1 MRSGATH
8 WSASCRN
15 TASRGSSASSTP
27 TSSTSF
33 PLCPRRSQARPSDT
47 SCARRK
53 RPLRNHIAVLP
64 CDGAGKEVVPEAIK
78 VLSAAGA
85 ELEFQEYDVNADQ
98 YMWTGQPI
106 PDAVWADLQKADTIL
121 FGAVGDPRVDD
132 AAYLAGV
139 LLRLRFK
146 LDLYVNLR
154 PAKLYHDRLSPLRRE
169 DRRKIDLLI
178 VRENTEGLYVGMGG
192 RFKKG
197 TEDEVAIQEDLNTYL
212 GVTRIIEYAFGAAQ
226 REVVMVDK
234 SNAMTHAGA
243 LWQQQWRAIAKK
255 RPDIK
260 TRHLY
265 VDAAA
270 MQLVRDPTQ
279 FDVIVTGNLFGD
291 ILSDLTAELIGGM
304 GIAPSGNVN
313 PETKRGL
320 FEPVHGTAPDIAGRG
335 VVNPIGAILSASM
348 MVRHLGHNEM
358 ANAIE
363 GAVESAI
370 RAGECTRDLGGSL
383 STHEVG
389 DAVAKRLKD

>member
-1 MRSGATH
+1 M
-8 WSASCRN
+8 
-15 TASRGSSASSTP
+15 
-27 TSSTSF
+27 
-33 PLCPRRSQARPSDT
+33 
-47 SCARRK
+47 
-53 RPLRNHIAVLP
+53 
-64 CDGAGKEVVPEAIK
+64 PEAIK
-78 VLSAAGA
+78 VLRAAGA
-85 ELEFQEYDVNADQ
+85 DLDFEEYDVNADQ
-98 YMWTGQPI
+98 YMRTGEPI
-106 PDAVWADLQKADTIL
+106 PAKVWEELQKADAIL

-132 AAYLAGV
+132 SAYLAGV
-139 LLRLRFK
+139 LLRLRFE

-154 PAKLYHDRLSPLRRE
+154 PAKLFDDRLSPLRRE

-197 TEDEVAIQEDLNTYL
+197 TADEVAIQEDLNTYL
-212 GVTRIIEYAFGAAQ
+212 GVTRIIEYAFGAAR

-234 SNAMTHAGA
+234 SNAMTHAGG
-243 LWQQQWRAIAKK
+243 LWQQQWKAVAKK
-255 RPDIK
+255 HPNVK

-313 PETKRGL
+313 PETQRGL

-348 MVRHLGHNEM
+348 MVRHLGQTEM

-370 RAGECTRDLGGSL
+370 RAGACTRDLGGSL
-383 STHEVG
+383 STREVG
-389 DAVAKRLKD
+389 DAVAKRLRD

>member
-1 MRSGATH
+1 MK
-8 WSASCRN
+8 
-15 TASRGSSASSTP
+15 
-27 TSSTSF
+27 
-33 PLCPRRSQARPSDT
+33 
-47 SCARRK
+47 RK
-53 RPLRNHIAVLP
+53 PHLPKHIAVLP

-78 VLSAAGA
+78 VLRAAGA
-85 ELEFQEYDVNADQ
+85 DFDFQEYEVNADQ
-98 YMWTGQPI
+98 YMRTGEPI
-106 PDAVWADLQKADTIL
+106 PANVWSELEKVDSIL
-121 FGAVGDPRVDD
+121 FGAVGDPRVND

-139 LLRLRFK
+139 LLRLRFE

-154 PAKLYHDRLSPLRRE
+154 PARLFDDRLSPLRRE
-169 DRRKIDLLI
+169 ERRKIDLLI

-197 TEDEVAIQEDLNTYL
+197 TDQEVAIQEDLNTYL
-212 GVTRIIEYAFGAAQ
+212 GVTRIIEYAFQVAK

-243 LWQQQWRAIAKK
+243 LWQQQWKAVAANH
-255 RPDIK
+255 PNIK

-270 MQLVRDPTQ
+270 MQLVRDPSQ
-279 FDVIVTGNLFGD
+279 FEVIVTGNLFGD

-335 VVNPIGAILSASM
+335 LVNPIGAILSASM
-348 MVRHLGHNEM
+348 MVKHLGHADM
-358 ANAIE
+358 AEAIE

-370 RAGECTRDLGGSL
+370 RAGECTRDLGGNL
-383 STHEVG
+383 STGECG

>member
-1 MRSGATH
+1 MT
-8 WSASCRN
+8 
-15 TASRGSSASSTP
+15 
-27 TSSTSF
+27 
-33 PLCPRRSQARPSDT
+33 
-47 SCARRK
+47 K
-53 RPLRNHIAVLP
+53 IAVLP

-78 VLSAAGA
+78 VLRAAGA
-85 ELEFQEYDVNADQ
+85 DFDFEEYEVNADQ
-98 YMWTGQPI
+98 YLRTGEPI
-106 PDAVWADLQKADTIL
+106 PAHVWGELERADAIL
-121 FGAVGDPRVDD
+121 FGAVGDPRVNDT
-132 AAYLAGV
+132 AYLAGV
-139 LLRLRFK
+139 LLRLRFE

-154 PAKLYHDRLSPLRRE
+154 PARPYDDRLSPLRR
-169 DRRKIDLLI
+169 DDKRGIDLLI

-197 TEDEVAIQEDLNTYL
+197 TDNEVAIQEDLNTYL
-212 GVTRIIEYAFGAAQ
+212 GVTRILEYAFGVAQ

-234 SNAMTHAGA
+234 SNAMTYAGA
-243 LWQQQWRAIAKK
+243 LWQQQWKAVAAKHPK
-255 RPDIK
+255 VK

-304 GIAPSGNVN
+304 GIAPSGNIN
-313 PETKRGL
+313 PQTGRSL

-335 VVNPIGAILSASM
+335 VVNPIGSILSASM
-348 MVRHLGHNEM
+348 MVRHLGQTEM

-370 RAGECTRDLGGSL
+370 RAGECTRDLGGGL
-383 STHEVG
+383 STREVG
-389 DAVAKRLKD
+389 DAVARRLKD

>member
-1 MRSGATH
+1 M
-8 WSASCRN
+8 
-15 TASRGSSASSTP
+15 
-27 TSSTSF
+27 
-33 PLCPRRSQARPSDT
+33 
-47 SCARRK
+47 
-53 RPLRNHIAVLP
+53 
-64 CDGAGKEVVPEAIK
+64 PEAIK
-78 VLSAAGA
+78 VLKAAGA
-85 ELEFQEYDVNADQ
+85 DLEFQEYDVNADQ
-98 YMWTGQPI
+98 YIRTREPI
-106 PDAVWADLQKADTIL
+106 PAQTWSELVKADSIL

-139 LLRLRFK
+139 LLRLRFE

-154 PAKLYHDRLSPLRRE
+154 PAKLYDDRLSPLRRE
-169 DRRKIDLLI
+169 DRRGIDLLI

-197 TEDEVAIQEDLNTYL
+197 TQEEVAIQEDLNTHL
-212 GVTRIIEYAFGAAQ
+212 GVTRIIEYAFGVAE

-234 SNAMTHAGA
+234 ANAMTYAGA
-243 LWQQQWRAIAKK
+243 LWQERWKAVAKQH
-255 RPDIK
+255 PQVK

-304 GIAPSGNVN
+304 GIAPSGNIN
-313 PETKRGL
+313 PESKRGL

>member
-1 MRSGATH
+1 M
-8 WSASCRN
+8 
-15 TASRGSSASSTP
+15 
-27 TSSTSF
+27 
-33 PLCPRRSQARPSDT
+33 
-47 SCARRK
+47 
-53 RPLRNHIAVLP
+53 P

-78 VLSAAGA
+78 VLRAAGVDYD
-85 ELEFQEYDVNADQ
+85 FQEYEVNADQ
-98 YMWTGQPI
+98 YMRTGEPI
-106 PDAVWADLQKADTIL
+106 PAATWKELERADSIL
-121 FGAVGDPRVDD
+121 FGAVGDPRVND
-132 AAYLAGV
+132 AEYLAGV
-139 LLRLRFK
+139 LLRLRFE

-154 PAKLYHDRLSPLRRE
+154 PARLYDDRLSPLRRE

-178 VRENTEGLYVGMGG
+178 IRENTEGLYVGMGG

-197 TEDEVAIQEDLNTYL
+197 TKDEVAIQEDLNTYV
-212 GVTRIIEYAFGAAQ
+212 GVTRIIEYAFAVAK

-243 LWQQQWRAIAKK
+243 LWQQQWKAVAQKH
-255 RPDIK
+255 PQIK

-335 VVNPIGAILSASM
+335 IVNPIGAILSASM
-348 MVRHLGHNEM
+348 MSRHLGQSDM
-358 ANAIE
+358 ADAIE
-363 GAVESAI
+363 GAVRSAI

-383 STHEVG
+383 STGEVG
-389 DAVAKRLKD
+389 DAVAKRLRD